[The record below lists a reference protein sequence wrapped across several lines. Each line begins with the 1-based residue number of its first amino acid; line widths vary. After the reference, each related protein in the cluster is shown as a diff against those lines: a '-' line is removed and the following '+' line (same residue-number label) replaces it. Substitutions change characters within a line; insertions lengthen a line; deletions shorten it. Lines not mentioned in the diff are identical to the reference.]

1 MDRKTFQAQF
11 GLIGDSPG
19 MVQVVDKILQVAP
32 TGITVLLQ
40 GESGVGKDVVARAI
54 HGMSPRRKQH
64 LVIVNCGAIPEGIIE
79 SELFGHERGSFT
91 GAEAT
96 RQGYFEKADGGT
108 IFLDEIGDTPKSV
121 QVKLLRILEN
131 GEYFRV
137 GSADVRKTNVRVIA
151 ATNRDLWKDVES
163 GRFREDL
170 YYRLNTV
177 TMRIPALRERPEDV
191 LPIFRQFVLDYST
204 KYDSVFQGFS
214 DEARHLLTAYRWPG
228 NIRELRNVA
237 EQLVV
242 LEKSQFITAE
252 ILQKY
257 LKGRQHMGATD
268 HLPVLH
274 QHSPHVPGTDD
285 AMSLVY
291 RALVELRTDMADMKK
306 MLGTLLYS
314 QTKPADL
321 SRMLPPAMPMPDLT
335 VDLGVRHN
343 PLMEVRQTEPAD
355 PFVGMPLPTLEEAEK
370 LLISKALERFEGNRR
385 KSADALGISERTLYR
400 KIDQYDLDS

>member
-1 MDRKTFQAQF
+1 MDRKKAQQQF
-11 GLIGDSPG
+11 GLTGDS
-19 MVQVVDKILQVAP
+19 QVMAQILDKVIQVAP
-32 TGITVLLQ
+32 TNITVLLQ
-40 GESGVGKDVVARAI
+40 GESGVGKDVMARAL
-54 HGMSPRRKQH
+54 HGLSKRKDKNM
-64 LVIVNCGAIPEGIIE
+64 VIVNCGAIPEGIIE
-79 SELFGHERGSFT
+79 SELFGHEKGSFT

-96 RQGYFEKADGGT
+96 RQGYFEKANGGT

-137 GSADVRKTNVRVIA
+137 GSAEVRKTDVRVIT

-163 GRFREDL
+163 GAFREDL

-177 TMRIPALRERPEDV
+177 QIRIPSLRERAEDI
-191 LPIFRQFVLDYST
+191 LPIFRQFVLGYST
-204 KYDSVFQGFS
+204 QYDSIFQGFS
-214 DEARHLLTAYRWPG
+214 DEARQLLVSYRWPG

-242 LEKSQFITAE
+242 LEKSQFITVE

-274 QHSPHVPGTDD
+274 HPHEHTSTVHDD

-291 RALVELRTDMADMKK
+291 RALVELRSDMGDLKK
-306 MLGTLLYS
+306 MVGSLMYS
-314 QTKPADL
+314 HVKPAEL
-321 SRMLPPAMPMPDLT
+321 NRMLPPAQD
-335 VDLGVRHN
+335 VNLGVRHH
-343 PLMEVRQTEPAD
+343 PDLEIRQPEPVD
-355 PFVGMPLPTLEEAEK
+355 LLSDKDLPTLEDAERE
-370 LLISKALERFEGNRR
+370 LISRALNLYEGNRR
-385 KSADALGISERTLYR
+385 KSAEALGISERTLYR
-400 KIDQYDLDS
+400 KIDQYNLDS